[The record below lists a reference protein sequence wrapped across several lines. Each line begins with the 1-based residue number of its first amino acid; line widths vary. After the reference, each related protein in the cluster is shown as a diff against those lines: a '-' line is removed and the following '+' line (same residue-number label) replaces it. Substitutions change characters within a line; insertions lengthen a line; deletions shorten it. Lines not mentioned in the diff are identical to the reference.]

1 MWIAT
6 CLSVIGVILFLSFKC
21 NHCHIQMSLIL
32 DSVLFHVLNCLSL
45 DQYHTVLYRKW
56 WCLFESVPSTRHTHT
71 HILCFLL
78 RRVLAI
84 LHLLIFCMNLRI
96 IFSSSEKYLVRIFI
110 VIILNW
116 LDWSGGKIGVTTKL
130 HFPINKYVSISIYL
144 GILLCSST
152 KFYNFI
158 DKNLA
163 HHLLYLFLLLYILE
177 FPLKNIFLITFFSFL
192 LLVNISVTDFTYL
205 FYLQQSW

>member
-1 MWIAT
+1 M
-6 CLSVIGVILFLSFKC
+6 CLIVSLWTNITLFSKESDDVYLNQFPP
-21 NHCHIQMSLIL
+21 L
-32 DSVLFHVLNCLSL
+32 D
-45 DQYHTVLYRKW
+45 
-56 WCLFESVPSTRHTHT
+56 THT

-96 IFSSSEKYLVRIFI
+96 IFSSSEKYLVRIFV

-144 GILLCSST
+144 GILLCSSM

-177 FPLKNIFLITFFSFL
+177 FPLKKIFF
-192 LLVNISVTDFTYL
+192 
-205 FYLQQSW
+205 